1 MTLPL
6 EAVDD
11 VVQYC
16 IRICINYGAQLGAS
30 IVLFVVLLLLTK
42 PDKRNS
48 AVFWLNTVALLAN
61 IARLVCQIVYFTTP
75 FVKIYP
81 YFTHDYTGVPQ
92 SAFANSVLGAVFVFF
107 VVVFMEVSL
116 VLQVQVV
123 CSTFR
128 RLYRRVLLAG
138 SVLMAL
144 APIALRLM
152 LTVISSKHA
161 VTLVPLGRYS
171 NLESTTNIVVT
182 VSICFFCTIFVVK
195 LGFAIKLQKELGVRE
210 FGPMKAIF
218 IMGCQTMVVPGLF
231 AFFFFFFFLFLIY
244 IYIYIY
250 VLKKLT
256 DTGIALFSILQ
267 YFVHVPELASNVLT
281 LVIIFLPLSSIW
293 AGVSLDNDSHNR
305 SFNNRTSDSHRHLLH
320 LGTSSNS
327 TASRSQNMSSVAG
340 DTSNTTCFA
349 GLRDP
354 EMCKYGIAV
363 EHDISVQSYHKDKPE
378 EV

>member
-1 MTLPL
+1 MSPTYWNQNVTMHHADGRPLTLPL
-6 EAVDD
+6 EAMDD

-16 IRICINYGAQLGAS
+16 IRICINYGSQLGAS

-48 AVFWLNTVALLAN
+48 AVFWLNALALLSN
-61 IARLVCQIVYFTTP
+61 IARLVCQIVFFTTP

-81 YFTHDYTGVPQ
+81 YFTHDYTGVPM

-152 LTVISSKHA
+152 LTVVSSEHA
-161 VTLVPLGRYS
+161 ITLVPLGVYS

-195 LGFAIKLQKELGVRE
+195 LGFAIKLRKKLGVRE
-210 FGPMKAIF
+210 FGPMKAILV
-218 IMGCQTMVVPGLF
+218 MGCQTMVIPGSFKSDL
-231 AFFFFFFFLFLIY
+231 
-244 IYIYIY
+244 
-250 VLKKLT
+250 
-256 DTGIALFSILQ
+256 SC
-267 YFVHVPELASNVLT
+267 
-281 LVIIFLPLSSIW
+281 LVRP
-293 AGVSLDNDSHNR
+293 
-305 SFNNRTSDSHRHLLH
+305 
-320 LGTSSNS
+320 
-327 TASRSQNMSSVAG
+327 
-340 DTSNTTCFA
+340 
-349 GLRDP
+349 
-354 EMCKYGIAV
+354 
-363 EHDISVQSYHKDKPE
+363 
-378 EV
+378 

>member
-1 MTLPL
+1 MSKYWTQNVTMQLANEQSMPLPL
-6 EAVDD
+6 AAVDD

-16 IRICINYGAQLGAS
+16 IRICINYGSQLGAS

-42 PDKRNS
+42 PDKRTS
-48 AVFWLNTVALLAN
+48 AVFWLNAMALLSN
-61 IARLVCQIVYFTTP
+61 IARLVCQIIFFTTP

-81 YFTHDYTGVPQ
+81 YFTHDYTGVPT

-128 RLYRRVLLAG
+128 RLYRRVLLVG

-152 LTVISSKHA
+152 LTVISSQHA
-161 VTLVPLGRYS
+161 VTLDPLGAYS

-195 LGFAIKLQKELGVRE
+195 LGFAIKLRKKLGVRE

-218 IMGCQTMVVPGLF
+218 VMGCQTMVIPGTF
-231 AFFFFFFFLFLIY
+231 SRSSGHIRE
-244 IYIYIY
+244 
-250 VLKKLT
+250 VKLT
-256 DTGIALFSILQ
+256 EGSTILHTSVLCQCPRTGVQRPHPRYHIS
-267 YFVHVPELASNVLT
+267 ASV
-281 LVIIFLPLSSIW
+281 VY
-293 AGVSLDNDSHNR
+293 
-305 SFNNRTSDSHRHLLH
+305 
-320 LGTSSNS
+320 LGRCQ
-327 TASRSQNMSSVAG
+327 SRSRQ
-340 DTSNTTCFA
+340 
-349 GLRDP
+349 P
-354 EMCKYGIAV
+354 EPCV
-363 EHDISVQSYHKDKPE
+363 
-378 EV
+378 